1 MHIMEAVMMLYAKE
15 VVTPNRVMAAIQR
28 LNHVPHRTTIIMPE
42 DNEKAILLWVNR
54 TVEALKHRIS
64 SSLTVGFICIYV
76 FDYIYNISIITYK
89 FRSPF
94 LI

>member
-1 MHIMEAVMMLYAKE
+1 MEAVMMLYAKE

-28 LNHVPHRTTIIMPE
+28 LNHVPHRTTIMMPE

-64 SSLTVGFICIYV
+64 SSLMVGFICIYV
-76 FDYIYNISIITYK
+76 FD
-89 FRSPF
+89 
-94 LI
+94 

>member
-1 MHIMEAVMMLYAKE
+1 MVIMEAVMILYAKE

-54 TVEALKHRIS
+54 TVEALKHRILS
-64 SSLTVGFICIYV
+64 SNTVGF
-76 FDYIYNISIITYK
+76 
-89 FRSPF
+89 F
-94 LI
+94 LYLLN